1 MTTTTTTRTAPT
13 AGADAA
19 QRRSSFARV
28 PAAFRLQFMVKTHFI
43 HVPLLVFFSAWAI
56 ALGIGFWLDRVR
68 AEGPWTAEDPFYAG
82 ASQAAVWCLAFMAAY
97 AASHTFPFSMALS
110 FSRRVFVL
118 GAYLAFAAVSAA
130 YGMAFFL
137 VALLERVTD
146 GYGIHSY
153 TFDLPFLTESSG
165 IAGAA
170 VLAAALCLMVMLFGF
185 GVVIMYQRMGL
196 TWTWTVLIGIAVLVI
211 LAAMLIT
218 SNDGWP
224 AVGRWFADQTALS
237 LAMWT
242 LPVSL
247 VVGCGGYVMIRR
259 ATPA

>member
-1 MTTTTTTRTAPT
+1 MTTTTTAT
-13 AGADAA
+13 AGTETA
-19 QRRSSFARV
+19 QPRSSFARV
-28 PAAFRLQFMVKTHFI
+28 PAAFRLQFLVKTHFI
-43 HVPLLVFFSAWAI
+43 HVPLMVFFVAWAI

-68 AEGPWTAEDPFYAG
+68 AQGSWTAEDPFYAG
-82 ASQAAVWCLAFMAAY
+82 ASQAVVWCLAFMAAY

-118 GAYLAFAAVSAA
+118 GAYLAFAVVSAV
-130 YGMAFFL
+130 YGAAFAL

-165 IAGAA
+165 IAGAGA
-170 VLAAALCLMVMLFGF
+170 LAAALCLMVMLFGF
-185 GVVIMYQRMGL
+185 GVVIMHQRLGL
-196 TWTWTVLIGIAVLVI
+196 TWTWTVLIGIGVIVI

-218 SNDGWP
+218 TNDGWP
-224 AVGRWFADQTALS
+224 AVGRWFADQTALT
-237 LAMWT
+237 LALWT

-247 VVGCGGYVMIRR
+247 LVGCGSYALIRR